1 MTFTPMWQKVMNSLR
16 PCHVR
21 VCIGHRATAG
31 GSFVRPFTLNYALPS
46 GQSAAVPPYHFDV
59 SLQLN
64 VLPDGRPAVSDRALL
79 MATGTTTSTAGS
91 QTHFDD

>member
-1 MTFTPMWQKVMNSLR
+1 MHRETGGR
-16 PCHVR
+16 
-21 VCIGHRATAG
+21 IHRATVHPQLRLAHRAFG
-31 GSFVRPFTLNYALPS
+31 RCT
-46 GQSAAVPPYHFDV
+46 PYHFDV